1 MDRIPE
7 RIDSTFRYVLIAAKR
22 AEQLLRGAR
31 PKIEHGVNDR
41 PTRLALRELREDLVE
56 WQYGPP
62 PAPEPEY
69 LEEEVAEE
77 AAAP

>member
-1 MDRIPE
+1 MERIPE

-31 PKIEHGVNDR
+31 PKVETGVAK
-41 PTRLALRELREDLVE
+41 PTRVALREVSDDLVD

-62 PAPEPEY
+62 PVPEIEA
-69 LEEEVAEE
+69 LEASVEET
-77 AAAP
+77 AAP